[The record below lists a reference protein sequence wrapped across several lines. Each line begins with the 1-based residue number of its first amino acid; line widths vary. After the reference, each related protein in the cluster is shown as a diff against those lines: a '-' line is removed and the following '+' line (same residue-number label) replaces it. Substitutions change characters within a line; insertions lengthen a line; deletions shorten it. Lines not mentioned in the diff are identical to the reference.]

1 MLFVRKASSVLADFF
16 VPKFKKPRFL
26 IDVLL
31 FSIIAFLAL
40 SLFIADKKHN
50 KEVHDLQNNLS
61 AAIGS
66 LEIADGVQLR
76 QAIEIKN
83 LNRRADDILG
93 EESLLLE
100 EIRNRNLRIEDL
112 VQVNATLAE
121 QIVFSSSTSGT
132 ATTTRVPR
140 RDISNGSAETTQ
152 EPVLSDEELSAPL
165 QNLRVDFDLLSD
177 GFQIAGYT
185 ETNPSFAMARLTQL
199 EPFIIDL
206 AISQDRSGVWS
217 AMAAEQNRRLRLEIG
232 QFAVNPNVTKE
243 KWFEKIAIGLATRFG
258 TEDIE
263 FSPIFGVE
271 AGSRVY
277 AFAGP
282 AYNITQNSW
291 SANLGILW
299 RPFRTRR

>member
-1 MLFVRKASSVLADFF
+1 MLFVRKTTSALVDFF
-16 VPKFKKPRFL
+16 ASRLKKPRFL

-31 FSIIAFLAL
+31 LGIIAFLTL
-40 SLFIADKKHN
+40 SLFIADKRHN
-50 KEVHDLQNNLS
+50 REVNDLQNNLS
-61 AAIGS
+61 TAVGS
-66 LEIADGVQLR
+66 LEIAEGVQMR
-76 QAIEIKN
+76 QAIEITN

-100 EIRNRNLRIEDL
+100 EIRDRNLRIEDL
-112 VQVNATLAE
+112 VQVNATLTE
-121 QIVFSSSTSGT
+121 QIIFSSGTSGT

-140 RDISNGSAETTQ
+140 RPVTNGTAETTQ
-152 EPVLSDEELSAPL
+152 EPVLSNEELSEPL
-165 QNLRVDFDLLSD
+165 QNLRVDFDLVSD
-177 GFQIAGYT
+177 GFQITGYT
-185 ETNPSFAMARLTQL
+185 ETNPSFAMARLAQL
-199 EPFIIDL
+199 EPFVVDI
-206 AISQDRSGVWS
+206 AISQDRTGAWS

-243 KWFEKIAIGLATRFG
+243 KWFERIAVGLATRFG

-263 FSPIFGVE
+263 FSPIFGIE
-271 AGSRVY
+271 AGRRVY